1 MEGRGGEEVAFG
13 ELREMLSLV
22 IVEGVCYCSGKFFP
36 SVTTLTFIK
45 SSFIFVI

>member
-22 IVEGVCYCSGKFFP
+22 IVGVCYCSGKFFP